1 MKRSLIASFIVTAI
15 AVSMAATVCGDKAFL
30 SQLSL
35 LDIKGKSVNPLA
47 GQGAKAV
54 VFIFTG
60 ADCPI
65 SNRYAPEVRRLSA
78 SFAPEKI
85 KFWMVYPD
93 ADAEPD
99 AIRRHVKE
107 YDYNCEALRDP
118 GHELVKATGGS
129 VTPEAAVFVF
139 NRSGARMIYRG
150 RIDDQYAAFGKH
162 RPAPTAH
169 DLEDVLT
176 AVVKGATIEFRTTPA
191 VGCYI
196 SELK

>member
-1 MKRSLIASFIVTAI
+1 MNRSLIASFIVTTF
-15 AVSMAATVCGDKAFL
+15 AVSMAATVSGGKASL

-35 LDIKGKSVNPLA
+35 LDIEGKSVNPLV
-47 GQGAKAV
+47 GQGAKAF
-54 VFIFTG
+54 VFIFTRP
-60 ADCPI
+60 DCPI

-85 KFWMVYPD
+85 KFWLVYAD
-93 ADAEPD
+93 ADARPD
-99 AIRRHVKE
+99 AIRRHIKE

-118 GHELVKATGGS
+118 RHELVKATGVS

-162 RPAPTAH
+162 RPAPTAR

-176 AVVKGATIEFRTTPA
+176 AVVKGATVEFRTTPA
-191 VGCYI
+191 IGCYI
-196 SELK
+196 SDLK

>member
-1 MKRSLIASFIVTAI
+1 MRRILIASFIVTTI
-15 AVSMAATVCGDKAFL
+15 AVSVAATVCGDKTSL

-35 LDIKGKSVNPLA
+35 LDLEDKSVNPLA
-47 GQGAKAV
+47 GQCAKAV
-54 VFIFTG
+54 VFIFTRP
-60 ADCPI
+60 DCPI
-65 SNRYAPEVRRLSA
+65 SHGYAPEVRRVSA
-78 SFAPEKI
+78 LFEPEKVRL
-85 KFWMVYPD
+85 WLVYLD
-93 ADAEPD
+93 ADAPPD
-99 AIRRHVKE
+99 AIRRDLKQ

-118 GHELVKATGGS
+118 RHELVKATGVS

-139 NRSGARMIYRG
+139 NRAGARMIYRG

-169 DLEDVLT
+169 DLEDVLK

-196 SELK
+196 SDLK

>member
-1 MKRSLIASFIVTAI
+1 MKRSLIAIIIVTTI
-15 AVSMAATVCGDKAFL
+15 AVSMAATVCGDKASL

-35 LDIKGKSVNPLA
+35 LNLEGKSVDPLA
-47 GQGAKAV
+47 DQGAKAV
-54 VFIFTG
+54 VFIFTRS
-60 ADCPI
+60 DCPI

-78 SFAPEKI
+78 SFASEKV
-85 KFWMVYPD
+85 KFWLVYPD
-93 ADAEPD
+93 ADSPPD

-118 GHELVKATGGS
+118 RHELVKATGVS

-139 NRSGARMIYRG
+139 NRSGSRMIYRG

-176 AVVKGATIEFRTTPA
+176 AVVKDATVKFKTTPA

-196 SELK
+196 SDLK